1 MPEFS
6 PHMDRRQ
13 ELTAGTHSAGTT
25 TWTLL
30 YADPSINCLI
40 IGSGASV
47 GTVITSPTLNTST
60 YPFTVAVTG
69 NYNGA
74 TACVGVTY
82 EWYII
87 PTKPI
92 RIRQDGTPDF
102 TSKMSVRYLDVAYHL
117 SSGFTVRRAMTS
129 RADTDKAFAGNSD
142 GSVTAKGVF
151 RAHLNGNTTDAVWS
165 IRSTSPKRVVVP
177 SIEYLTDIDTRR
189 DG

>member
-1 MPEFS
+1 
-6 PHMDRRQ
+6 MDRRQ

-40 IGSGASV
+40 VGSGASV
-47 GTVITSPTLNTST
+47 GTVLTSLTLNTST

-69 NYNGA
+69 NYDGA

-92 RIRQDGTPDF
+92 RIRPDGSPDF
-102 TSKMSVRYLDVAYHL
+102 TSKMSVRHLDVAYHL
-117 SSGFTVRRAMTS
+117 SSGFTVRRSMTG
-129 RADTDKAFAGNSD
+129 RADSDRVFAGNSD
-142 GSVTAKGVF
+142 GSVTAKGLY
-151 RAHLNGNTTDAVWS
+151 RANLNGNSEDATWKVLS
-165 IRSTSPKRVVVP
+165 SSPKRVVIP
-177 SIEYLTDIDTRR
+177 SIEFLTDINTRR

>member
-1 MPEFS
+1 
-6 PHMDRRQ
+6 MDRRQ

-40 IGSGASV
+40 IGSGVSV
-47 GTVITSPTLNTST
+47 GTVINNPTLNTST
-60 YPFTVAVTG
+60 YPYTVSVTG

-92 RIRQDGTPDF
+92 RIRPDGSPDF
-102 TSKMSVRYLDVAYHL
+102 TSKMNVRYLDVAYHL
-117 SSGFTVRRAMTS
+117 SSGFTVRRTMTQRS
-129 RADTDKAFAGNSD
+129 DSNRVFAGNSD

-151 RAHLNGNTTDAVWS
+151 RAHLNGNTEDAVWS
-165 IRSTSPKRVVVP
+165 IRSSTPKRVVVP
-177 SIEYLTDIDTRR
+177 SIEFMTDINNRR

>member
-1 MPEFS
+1 
-6 PHMDRRQ
+6 MDRRQ

-40 IGSGASV
+40 VGSGASV
-47 GTVITSPTLNTST
+47 GTVLTSLTLNTST

-69 NYNGA
+69 NYDGA

-92 RIRQDGTPDF
+92 RIRPDGSPDF
-102 TSKMSVRYLDVAYHL
+102 TSKMNVRYLDVAYHL
-117 SSGFTVRRAMTS
+117 SSGFTVRRSMTG
-129 RADTDKAFAGNSD
+129 RADSDRVFAGNSD
-142 GSVTAKGVF
+142 GTVTAKGTY
-151 RAHLNGNTTDAVWS
+151 RANLNGNTEDATWKVLS
-165 IRSTSPKRVVVP
+165 SSPKRVVIP
-177 SIEYLTDIDTRR
+177 SIEFLTDINTRR